1 MFKHFHAVNCLTK
14 KIQRFLREKII
25 LGLSA
30 GGTSLFLKSPTVHCT
45 LYSSSKHQVRKI
57 RFFVVKLPNFMDC
70 NTVDEIS
77 VDFQNY
83 KKTYSVKNCFCSRVG
98 RQQLINN
105 FVVDFFHVFAAT
117 GIFWIG
123 ILYLNFQKWGNIY
136 FQLDIQYKNACFT
149 EKKLKQII
157 IKKKKWQNNIFCK

>member
-1 MFKHFHAVNCLTK
+1 
-14 KIQRFLREKII
+14 
-25 LGLSA
+25 
-30 GGTSLFLKSPTVHCT
+30 
-45 LYSSSKHQVRKI
+45 
-57 RFFVVKLPNFMDC
+57 MDC

-123 ILYLNFQKWGNIY
+123 ILYLNFSEIGKY
-136 FQLDIQYKNACFT
+136 LFSTRHTVQYKNACFT